1 MLLVRLPYDNEE
13 RIVHDVGRHKA
24 SHRGWHRYSILF
36 YFDAAVVKISAGVTV
51 AVSSLTAQTAA
62 LTSAWISACA

>member
-1 MLLVRLPYDNEE
+1 MTWGDIKLLIEDG
-13 RIVHDVGRHKA
+13 IA
-24 SHRGWHRYSILF
+24 IYSILF